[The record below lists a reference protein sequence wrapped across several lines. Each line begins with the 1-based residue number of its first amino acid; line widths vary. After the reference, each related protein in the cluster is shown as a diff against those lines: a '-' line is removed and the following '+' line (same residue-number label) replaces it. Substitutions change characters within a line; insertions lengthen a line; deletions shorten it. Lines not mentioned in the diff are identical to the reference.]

1 MLVLVRRGRDGW
13 GSGGGR
19 GRDCDGVRGVR
30 GVVVCAYIGT
40 AWDCG
45 VRGVRGRTRGVI
57 EGVRGVLGNGG
68 WRMRV
73 VGEWGGEVGS
83 VERESDEEDAE
94 LDTVAYTQ

>member
-1 MLVLVRRGRDGW
+1 M
-13 GSGGGR
+13 
-19 GRDCDGVRGVR
+19 
-30 GVVVCAYIGT
+30 
-40 AWDCG
+40 
-45 VRGVRGRTRGVI
+45 I